1 MKYAVANVSS
11 AGSMPFPVLV
21 MDGLA
26 CALALWTGRGLRGV
40 QSMGALMQ
48 SWDANAPILRDIADE
63 PATRALM
70 TSVGVP
76 LSTLVLHAPVAPSQ
90 VYCTIANYRAQL
102 LEAAA
107 DATRHMTAQDRE
119 DRQKTTLDSFEARR
133 RTGEPYIAMKGTACI
148 AGANEPLR
156 IHEGLASL
164 DWEVELGV
172 VVGCRLKNVDAHEA
186 LKGVAGYCVVNDITL
201 RDRVFRADMPNL
213 GTDWIQSKAR
223 AGWLPT
229 GPFLVPA
236 WNIEDPSTLK
246 LRLSLNGEQMQEG
259 CVSDMIF
266 SIGEQLA
273 YLSSV
278 VGLEPGDLVCTG
290 TPAGIGTHYARYLRP
305 GDVIEAS
312 IDGLGSQLT
321 PCVF

>member
-1 MKYAVANVSS
+1 MKYAVANVSF
-11 AGSMPFPVLV
+11 AGSLPFPVLV
-21 MDGLA
+21 MDSRA
-26 CALALWTGRGLRGV
+26 YALAHWTRRGLRGV
-40 QSMGALMQ
+40 QSMGELMA
-48 SWDANAPILRDIADE
+48 SWDANAPILREIADE
-63 PATRALM
+63 TATRALM
-70 TSVGVP
+70 ASVGVP
-76 LSTLVLHAPVAPSQ
+76 LPTLALHAPVAPSQ
-90 VYCTIANYRAQL
+90 VYCTVANYRAQL

-107 DATRHMTAQDRE
+107 DAARYMNAQDGE
-119 DRQKTTLDSFEARR
+119 DRKKATLDSFEARR
-133 RTGEPYIAMKGTACI
+133 RTGEPYVAMKGTACI

-172 VVGCRLKNVDAHEA
+172 VIGSRLKDVDSHEA

-201 RDRVFRADMPNL
+201 RERVFRADMPNL

-223 AGWLPT
+223 SGWLPT

-246 LRLSLNGEQMQEG
+246 LHLSLNGEQMQEG

-266 SIGEQLA
+266 GIGEQLA

-305 GDVIEAS
+305 GDLIEAS
-312 IDGLGSQLT
+312 IEGLGTQLT